1 MIIGH
6 IVAMSLFAS
15 VLSVLSGCAGVVTH
29 DGGSFSRAPVR
40 PVRVDSEY
48 KADEMLIKW
57 IRVDPSEFDEMSAH
71 IGSVFSLKSVGVAGM
86 SIMNPER
93 GKCLVIA
100 PEPLLDGDQSM
111 YALGHEVLHCFDGRW
126 HEAWWGG
133 MPRNA
138 ASLDEVQRLALELLD
153 QFMPDIADDA
163 RAFFTAN

>member
-1 MIIGH
+1 MIIRR

-15 VLSVLSGCAGVVTH
+15 ALSGCAGVVTH
-29 DGGSFSRAPVR
+29 DGNSFSQA

-57 IRVDPSEFDEMSAH
+57 IRVDPSEFDEMGAQVR
-71 IGSVFSLKSVGVAGM
+71 SVFSLKSGGVAGM

-111 YALGHEVLHCFDGRW
+111 HTLGHEVLHCFDGRW